1 MSLGRKAF
9 VSVVSAVVL
18 GGAAVLPMATGIAS
32 ENAEAQ
38 VAEADADLLAEAGIE
53 SGRSEGP
60 AEERVIDLDRQAEIV
75 DEILERDGHLLPE
88 IEEPTE
94 AAINE
99 ARDEELECLA
109 KVISSE
115 ARGEP
120 RSGQLAVAQVVIN
133 RVESPLFPNTICG
146 VVYQRSQFSNIRRHN
161 PRRSGPNWERF
172 VEVAIDARNGI
183 SEPVVGE
190 ALYFHAN
197 YVRPAFARRKTRVGR
212 IGAHIFYR

>member
-9 VSVVSAVVL
+9 VTAMSAVAL
-18 GGAAVLPMATGIAS
+18 GGAAFLPMATGFAS

-38 VAEADADLLAEAGIE
+38 VAEADAELLAAAGIE
-53 SGRSEGP
+53 SDPSAEP
-60 AEERVIDLDRQAEIV
+60 AAERVIDLERQAEIV

-88 IEEPTE
+88 IEEP
-94 AAINE
+94 AGQAINE
-99 ARDEELECLA
+99 TRDAELECLA
-109 KVISSE
+109 KVISNE

-120 RSGQLAVAQVVIN
+120 QSGQLAVAQVVMN
-133 RVESPLFPNTICG
+133 RVESPLFPNTICS
-146 VVYQRSQFSNIRRHN
+146 VVYQRSQFSNIRSHR
-161 PRRSGPNWERF
+161 PRRSGPQWERF
-172 VEVAIDARNGI
+172 VEIAIDARNGI

-197 YVRPAFARRKTRVGR
+197 YVRPAFARRKTRLGR